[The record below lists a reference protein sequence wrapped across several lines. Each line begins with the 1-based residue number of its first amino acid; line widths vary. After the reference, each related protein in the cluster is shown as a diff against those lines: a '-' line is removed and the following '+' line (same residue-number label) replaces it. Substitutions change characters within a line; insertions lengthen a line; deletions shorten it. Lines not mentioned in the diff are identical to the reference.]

1 MEKILIV
8 GGLGFLGSKLAQK
21 IINVNRFDLYIYD
34 IIPNQNQEKKFNKN
48 ANIFYES
55 KVSLKELIQNNHFNF
70 IISSAVIYDAENT
83 YKIYETNFILPLKLI
98 SYCKNKSYTNFIFF
112 DTFFSK
118 FDYNK
123 KVNYTRSKKYFLKE
137 LCEMSGIK
145 SIVFQ
150 LEHMYGPGDSQ
161 TKFVEFIKNSILNDV
176 KEIKLTECIQKRDFI
191 HVDDVCELIM
201 ESINKINFFDF
212 TTKIIE
218 VGQGQSVSVK
228 EFVNLMKEIKK
239 SSIKLLYGSIEMN
252 PKEIMD
258 SKADTES
265 IPKFLNWKPK
275 ISLQKGI
282 KNLFKL

>member
-1 MEKILIV
+1 MDKILIV

-21 IINVNRFDLYIYD
+21 IIDENKFELYIYD
-34 IIPNQNQEKKFNKN
+34 IISNQNLEKNFNKKTH
-48 ANIFYES
+48 IFYES
-55 KVSLKELIQNNHFNF
+55 KISLKELIQNNHFYF
-70 IISSAVIYDAENT
+70 IINAAVVYDAENI

-98 SYCKNKSYTNFIFF
+98 NYCKNKSDTNFIFF

-118 FDYNK
+118 FEYNK

-137 LCEMSGIK
+137 LHDMSGIK

-161 TKFVEFIKNSILNDV
+161 TKFVEFIKNSILNDE

-212 TTKIIE
+212 LTYNIQ
-218 VGQGQSVSVK
+218 VGQGYSISIK
-228 EFVNLMKEIKK
+228 EFVNLMKAIKK
-239 SSIKLLYGSIEMN
+239 SSIKLLYGSVEMN

-258 SKADTES
+258 SKADIDS
-265 IPKFLNWKPK
+265 IPKFLKWKPK
-275 ISLQKGI
+275 INLQKGI
-282 KNLFKL
+282 KNLYNI

>member
-1 MEKILIV
+1 MNKILII
-8 GGLGFLGSKLAQK
+8 GGFGFLGSKLAQK
-21 IINVNRFDLYIYD
+21 IIDENKFELYIYD
-34 IIPNQNQEKKFNKN
+34 IITNQNLEKKFNKK
-48 ANIFYES
+48 AHIFYES
-55 KVSLKELIQNNHFNF
+55 KISLKELIQNNHFNF
-70 IISSAVIYDAENT
+70 IINSAVIYDTENT

-98 SYCKNKSYTNFIFF
+98 NYCKNKSDTNFIFF
-112 DTFFSK
+112 DIFFSK

-137 LCEMSGIK
+137 LHDIIGIK

-161 TKFVEFIKNSILNDV
+161 TKFVELIKNSILNDE

-212 TTKIIE
+212 TTNILE
-218 VGQGQSVSVK
+218 VGQGHSVSVK
-228 EFVNLMKEIKK
+228 EFVNLMSEIKK
-239 SSIKLLYGSIEMN
+239 SSIKLRYGSIEMN

-275 ISLQKGI
+275 INLQKGI
-282 KNLFKL
+282 KNLFNL